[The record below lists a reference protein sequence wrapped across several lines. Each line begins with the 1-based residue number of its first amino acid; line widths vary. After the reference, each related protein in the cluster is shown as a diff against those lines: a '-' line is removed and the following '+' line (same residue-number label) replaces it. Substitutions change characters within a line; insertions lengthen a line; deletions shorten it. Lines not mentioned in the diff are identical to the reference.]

1 MPTQIAAKM
10 TSEGLLIP
18 RDALQGWDEVEV
30 IKEEEEPI
38 TIRPQALTSQQERA
52 LAIQALRKDKLLA
65 DVDWEPAQPPATPE
79 ERAELA
85 EKLSAGRP
93 LSEIVIEERRAG
105 W

>member
-18 RDALQGWDEVEV
+18 RDALQGWDEVDV
-30 IKEEEEPI
+30 IKEEDERI
-38 TIRPQALTSQQERA
+38 TVRPQTSTDQQKRA
-52 LAIQALRKDKLLA
+52 LAIQALRDDSLLA
-65 DVDWEPAQPPATPE
+65 DLDWDPAQPPATPE

-85 EKLSAGRP
+85 KKLSTGRP
-93 LSEIVIEERRAG
+93 LSEIIIEERRAG